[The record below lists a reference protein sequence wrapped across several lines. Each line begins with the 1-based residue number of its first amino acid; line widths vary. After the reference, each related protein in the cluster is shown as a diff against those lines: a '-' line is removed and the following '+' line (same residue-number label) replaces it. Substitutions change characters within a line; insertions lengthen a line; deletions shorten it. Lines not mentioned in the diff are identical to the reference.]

1 MFQRDYLMKQ
11 LLVFFQA
18 LARSLQQRQKED
30 NPLLAAQT
38 LENAISSATD
48 LDGAALLSL
57 SPESIAQVLR
67 VSGVDPQVVSY
78 IAHGLLLESQYLM
91 DASERDLADVR
102 KRQALALAQSYG
114 LELPNDPADLSQLE
128 VTDEPDDLDAFES
141 LLIGSLDDLEDL
153 LGSR

>member
-1 MFQRDYLMKQ
+1 MFQRDYLMRQ

-78 IAHGLLLESQYLM
+78 IAHGLLLESQYLT
-91 DASERDLADVR
+91 DACEHDLADVR
-102 KRQALALAQSYG
+102 KCQALALAQSYG
-114 LELPNDPADLSQLE
+114 FELPDDPADLSQLE
-128 VTDEPDDLDAFES
+128 VTDEPDGLDVFGS
-141 LLIGSLDDLEDL
+141 LPIGSLDDLEDL

>member
-48 LDGAALLSL
+48 LDGAALLFCLPSQSL
-57 SPESIAQVLR
+57 RCCAF
-67 VSGVDPQVVSY
+67 
-78 IAHGLLLESQYLM
+78 LESTL
-91 DASERDLADVR
+91 R
-102 KRQALALAQSYG
+102 
-114 LELPNDPADLSQLE
+114 
-128 VTDEPDDLDAFES
+128 
-141 LLIGSLDDLEDL
+141 
-153 LGSR
+153 

>member
-78 IAHGLLLESQYLM
+78 IAHGLLLESQYLA
-91 DASERDLADVR
+91 DASEHDLAGVR
-102 KRQALALAQSYG
+102 KCQALALAQSYG
-114 LELPNDPADLSQLE
+114 FELPDDPADLSQLE
-128 VTDEPDDLDAFES
+128 VTDEPDDLDVFGS
-141 LLIGSLDDLEDL
+141 LPIGSLDDLEDL

>member
-38 LENAISSATD
+38 LENAILSATD

-67 VSGVDPQVVSY
+67 VSGVDPQVVSC
-78 IAHGLLLESQYLM
+78 IAHGLLLESQYLT
-91 DASERDLADVR
+91 DACEHDLADVR
-102 KRQALALAQSYG
+102 KCQALALAQSYG
-114 LELPNDPADLSQLE
+114 FELPDDPADLSQLE
-128 VTDEPDDLDAFES
+128 VTDEPDDLDVFES
-141 LLIGSLDDLEDL
+141 LPIGSLDDLEDL
-153 LGSR
+153 LGSC

>member
-114 LELPNDPADLSQLE
+114 FELPNDPADLSQLE

>member
-11 LLVFFQA
+11 LLGFFQA

-78 IAHGLLLESQYLM
+78 IAHGLLLESQYLA
-91 DASERDLADVR
+91 DASEHDLADVR
-102 KRQALALAQSYG
+102 KCQALALAQSYG
-114 LELPNDPADLSQLE
+114 FELPDDPADLSQLE
-128 VTDEPDDLDAFES
+128 VTDEPDDLDVFGS
-141 LLIGSLDDLEDL
+141 LPIGSLDDLEDL

>member
-91 DASERDLADVR
+91 DASEHDLADVR
-102 KRQALALAQSYG
+102 KCQALALAQSYG
-114 LELPNDPADLSQLE
+114 FELPNDPADLSQLE
-128 VTDEPDDLDAFES
+128 VTDEPDALDAFGS
-141 LLIGSLDDLEDL
+141 LPIGSLDDLEDL

>member
-1 MFQRDYLMKQ
+1 MLQRDYLMKQ

>member
-78 IAHGLLLESQYLM
+78 IAHGLLLESQYLT
-91 DASERDLADVR
+91 DASEHDLADVR
-102 KRQALALAQSYG
+102 KCQALTLAQSYG
-114 LELPNDPADLSQLE
+114 FGLPDDPADLSQLE
-128 VTDEPDDLDAFES
+128 VTDEPDDLDVFGS
-141 LLIGSLDDLEDL
+141 LPIGSLDDLEDL

>member
-78 IAHGLLLESQYLM
+78 IAHGLLLEFQYLT
-91 DASERDLADVR
+91 DACEHDLADVR

-114 LELPNDPADLSQLE
+114 FELPDDPADLSQLE
-128 VTDEPDDLDAFES
+128 VMDEPDDLDAFES
-141 LLIGSLDDLEDL
+141 LPIGNLDDLEDL
-153 LGSR
+153 LNPC

>member
-78 IAHGLLLESQYLM
+78 IAHGLLLESQYLA
-91 DASERDLADVR
+91 DASEHDLADVR
-102 KRQALALAQSYG
+102 KCQALALAQSHG
-114 LELPNDPADLSQLE
+114 FELPDDPADLSQLE
-128 VTDEPDDLDAFES
+128 VTDEPDDLDVFGP
-141 LLIGSLDDLEDL
+141 LPIGSLDDLEDL

>member
-48 LDGAALLSL
+48 LDGAALL
-57 SPESIAQVLR
+57 
-67 VSGVDPQVVSY
+67 
-78 IAHGLLLESQYLM
+78 
-91 DASERDLADVR
+91 
-102 KRQALALAQSYG
+102 
-114 LELPNDPADLSQLE
+114 
-128 VTDEPDDLDAFES
+128 
-141 LLIGSLDDLEDL
+141 
-153 LGSR
+153 

>member
-30 NPLLAAQT
+30 NSLLAAQT

-78 IAHGLLLESQYLM
+78 IAHGLLLESRYLA

-102 KRQALALAQSYG
+102 RRQALALAQSYG
-114 LELPNDPADLSQLE
+114 FELPDDPADLSQLE

-141 LLIGSLDDLEDL
+141 LPIGSLDDLEDL

>member
-78 IAHGLLLESQYLM
+78 IAHGLLLESQYLA
-91 DASERDLADVR
+91 DASEHDLADVR
-102 KRQALALAQSYG
+102 KCQALALAQSYG
-114 LELPNDPADLSQLE
+114 FELPDDPADLSQLE
-128 VTDEPDDLDAFES
+128 VTDEPDDLDVFGS
-141 LLIGSLDDLEDL
+141 LPIGSLDDLEDL

>member
-114 LELPNDPADLSQLE
+114 FELPDDPADLSQLE

>member
-18 LARSLQQRQKED
+18 MARSLQQRQKED

-91 DASERDLADVR
+91 DASEHDLADVR

-114 LELPNDPADLSQLE
+114 FELPNDPADLSQLE
-128 VTDEPDDLDAFES
+128 VTEKPDDLDAFGS
-141 LLIGSLDDLEDL
+141 LPIGSLDDLEDL

>member
-78 IAHGLLLESQYLM
+78 IAHGLLLESQYLT
-91 DASERDLADVR
+91 DACEHDLADVR

-114 LELPNDPADLSQLE
+114 FELPDDPADLSQLE
-128 VTDEPDDLDAFES
+128 VTDEPDDLDTFES
-141 LLIGSLDDLEDL
+141 LPIGSLDDLEDL